1 MFFLKS
7 MILRQVCQNMCN
19 TKMNKHMVRNTVCLF
34 YACVEVYN
42 IPTIIMVP
50 SRYLIP
56 FLLAPVVASPLK

>member
-1 MFFLKS
+1 MQYQNEQAYGKEYCVFVLK
-7 MILRQVCQNMCN
+7 
-19 TKMNKHMVRNTVCLF
+19 
-34 YACVEVYN
+34 ACVEVYN